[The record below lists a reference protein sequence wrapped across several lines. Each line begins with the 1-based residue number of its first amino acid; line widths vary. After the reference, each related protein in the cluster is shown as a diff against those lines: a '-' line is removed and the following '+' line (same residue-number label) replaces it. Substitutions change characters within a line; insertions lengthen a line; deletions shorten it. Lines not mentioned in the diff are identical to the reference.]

1 MMISHTAWGDARY
14 EATAVPGDEDPDGQV
29 AAVIGM
35 MRGYVLAD
43 YRAPVVAEEARR
55 AMELDPNPV
64 VAVFW
69 HVKHSLSF
77 VRDEVLAMPMQPNH
91 VHPIVEVLVR
101 PVDMASMCRDGG
113 CRRSG
118 DCDDYAMYAAALLMN
133 LGINVSFVTLAAD
146 SADPNR
152 YSHVYLAAYPG
163 GVRVPLDVS
172 HGVYPGWEAP
182 NYYGK
187 RTEWSVAGGLP
198 PWIPLGGLLYAAAR
212 WLAGGLGGLA

>member
-1 MMISHTAWGDARY
+1 MVSHPAWGDARY
-14 EATAVPGDEDPDGQV
+14 EATPVPGDEDPDGQV

-35 MRGYVLAD
+35 MRGYVLSD
-43 YRAPVVAEEARR
+43 YRTPAVAAEARR
-55 AMELDPNPV
+55 ALALDPDPV
-64 VAVFW
+64 KAVFW
-69 HVKHSLSF
+69 HVKRGLSF
-77 VRDEVLAMPMQPNH
+77 VRDEIQAAPMQPNH
-91 VHPIVEVLVR
+91 AYPIVEVLVR
-101 PVDMASMCRDGG
+101 PVDMATMCADGG

-152 YSHVYLAAYPG
+152 YSHVYLAAYPN

-172 HGVYPGWEAP
+172 HGEYPGWEAP

-187 RTEWSVAGGLP
+187 RTEWPVRSSMPALMAAVV
-198 PWIPLGGLLYAAAR
+198 LYAAAR
-212 WLAGGLGGLA
+212 YATGGLL